1 MPENWDMP
9 LVRKGRFS
17 QGPATKCT
25 ALLRG
30 GAHGVIQDRAGLELA
45 KALSGH

>member
-1 MPENWDMP
+1 MAENWDMP

-30 GAHGVIQDRAGLELA
+30 GAHGVIQDRVGLELA